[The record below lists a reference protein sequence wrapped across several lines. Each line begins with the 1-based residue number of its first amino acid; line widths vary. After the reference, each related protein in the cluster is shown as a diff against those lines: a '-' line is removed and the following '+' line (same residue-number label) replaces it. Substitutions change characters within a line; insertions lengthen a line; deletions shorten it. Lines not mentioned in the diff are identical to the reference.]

1 MYIVVQRLLIHIFP
15 LLFHIL
21 QIAEKSE
28 SRKVIFEIN
37 PLIFRMPIVYL
48 QLVNNVKNMKQVR
61 LLNTKSD
68 ACRPSE
74 FIGDYHIHIIVREG
88 SMAFSDRRQ
97 MHIASNNDFVIWQ
110 MSNTIEDVSYSDDF
124 EADFLLVSSDFLGMY
139 NPEMIWAA
147 KGYIFIRM
155 NPVFHLDNK
164 ALESLNSDFLQFQNR
179 LANEDALF
187 HNDVIGR
194 VLQIFLFDIWNVY
207 STSIQNMQTDD
218 NSARIFLHFLN
229 LAQKHSLTNRDVAF
243 YASELNISPKYLSQ
257 ISLIV
262 SNQPASTWIEYYAAF
277 EIVRLLDDQS
287 LTLTEIADRMQF
299 SSNSYLTRYCKR
311 VTGMTPTEYRFKKGI

>member
-124 EADFLLVSSDFLGMY
+124 EADFLLVSSDFLGLY
-139 NPEMIWAA
+139 NPEMVWAV
-147 KGYIFIRM
+147 KGYIFIKM
-155 NPVFHLDNK
+155 NPVFHLNDK
-164 ALESLNSDFLQFQNR
+164 ALENFNGDFLQFRHR
-179 LANEDALF
+179 LDNEEALF
-187 HNDVIGR
+187 HDDVIGR
-194 VLQIFLFDIWNVY
+194 VLQIFLFDIWDVY
-207 STSIQNMQTDD
+207 SVSIRNMQTDD
-218 NSARIFLHFLN
+218 NSARIFIKFLN
-229 LAQKHSLTNRDVAF
+229 LAQAHCKTNRDVAF
-243 YASELNISPKYLSQ
+243 YASQLCISPKYLSQ
-257 ISLIV
+257 IS
-262 SNQPASTWIEYYAAF
+262 QA
-277 EIVRLLDDQS
+277 VR
-287 LTLTEIADRMQF
+287 
-299 SSNSYLTRYCKR
+299 
-311 VTGMTPTEYRFKKGI
+311 